1 MNKQQAQKK
10 LIFIFSM
17 INMISSTIILNFK
30 TLKPE
35 NLTKENLMQN
45 LYENRIYIEI
55 KIGTPEQKIP
65 LFLKMREYSSFITT
79 HKFNNSLIPKF
90 NYLNSKTFTYLDDI
104 KIKQFKYDF
113 TEAFLGSDNF
123 DFGNENK
130 CENLIIIFAND
141 LRKSSN
147 YLSGIFGLKL
157 TPNENHLAEKY
168 NMIKLLKE
176 KKLINDYSFS
186 LKYKNEYE
194 GEFIIGNYLNNI
206 NIKNND
212 KIDDFIKISDIGY
225 RDSSLQWIIGLDV
238 YSNRNSTDKNI
249 ITSLSYE
256 FGFFEGSYNYKK
268 NIIKNFFEIY
278 FNNGKCK
285 EVTFKLFLIYFI
297 CDDDINIKNFP
308 ILDFY
313 HHTLNYTFTFDYN
326 DLFYHFENKF
336 YFMIIFQDFQS
347 SSWSLGKI
355 FFKKYHMLF
364 DREKKIFGVYTIKNQ
379 FNFPITWI
387 FIFILSLA
395 LVSIIIYIKYC
406 ITIQKRKIRANELQD
421 DYDYVSQENYKNKLF
436 VSRNKNVNGNETFLI

>member
-1 MNKQQAQKK
+1 MFKQQSKKK
-10 LIFIFSM
+10 LILFFSIM
-17 INMISSTIILNFK
+17 NMISSTVILNFK

-35 NLTKENLMQN
+35 NLTQDNLMQK
-45 LYENRIYIEI
+45 LYDNRIYIEI
-55 KIGTPEQKIP
+55 KVGTPEQKIP
-65 LFLKMREYSSFITT
+65 LFLKMREYSSFITS

-90 NYLNSKTFTYLDDI
+90 NYLNSKTFNYLDDI
-104 KIKQFKYDF
+104 KIKYYKYDF

-130 CENLIIIFAND
+130 CENLTIIIAND

-147 YLSGIFGLKL
+147 YLSGIIGLKL
-157 TPNENHLAEKY
+157 TPNENALTEKY
-168 NMIKLLKE
+168 NMISLLKE

-186 LKYKNEYE
+186 LKYKSENE

-206 NIKNND
+206 NIKNDN
-212 KIDDFIKISDIGY
+212 IDDLIKTSNIGY
-225 RDSSLQWIIGLDV
+225 QDSSLQWIIGLDI

-249 ITSLSYE
+249 ITSFSYE
-256 FGFFEGSYNYKK
+256 FVFFEGSGNYKN
-268 NIIKNFFEIY
+268 NIIKNFFGIY

-285 EVTFKLFLIYFI
+285 QVTFKLFLIYFV
-297 CDDDINIKNFP
+297 CDDEINIENFP

-313 HHTLNYTFTFDYN
+313 HHKLNYTFTFDSN

-355 FFKKYHMLF
+355 FFKKYHLLF

-379 FNFPITWI
+379 FYFPITWI
-387 FIFILSLA
+387 FIILLSLA
-395 LVSIIIYIKYC
+395 LVSLIIYIKYC

-421 DYDYVSQENYKNKLF
+421 DYDYAPQENYKNKLF
-436 VSRNKNVNGNETFLI
+436 VSRNKNVNGIETFII

>member
-1 MNKQQAQKK
+1 
-10 LIFIFSM
+10 M
-17 INMISSTIILNFK
+17 I
-30 TLKPE
+30 
-35 NLTKENLMQN
+35 
-45 LYENRIYIEI
+45 
-55 KIGTPEQKIP
+55 
-65 LFLKMREYSSFITT
+65 
-79 HKFNNSLIPKF
+79 
-90 NYLNSKTFTYLDDI
+90 
-104 KIKQFKYDF
+104 
-113 TEAFLGSDNF
+113 
-123 DFGNENK
+123 
-130 CENLIIIFAND
+130 
-141 LRKSSN
+141 
-147 YLSGIFGLKL
+147 
-157 TPNENHLAEKY
+157 
-168 NMIKLLKE
+168 
-176 KKLINDYSFS
+176 
-186 LKYKNEYE
+186 
-194 GEFIIGNYLNNI
+194 
-206 NIKNND
+206 
-212 KIDDFIKISDIGY
+212 IKISDIGY

-285 EVTFKLFLIYFI
+285 EVIFKLFLIYFV

-421 DYDYVSQENYKNKLF
+421 DYDYVPQDNYKNKLF
-436 VSRNKNVNGNETFLI
+436 VSRNKNVNLIETFLI